1 MDAASP
7 PNDLRPDEEIV
18 AAALAPS
25 CEEDGER
32 YWSEVRILQNRM
44 SAQLFGKMRDLMT
57 QDEERKRQLAA
68 DVVAQGRVA
77 EKELG
82 EHCVRFL
89 LDALEGE
96 KAPRVLKAICNAL
109 GHHKSAEAIGPV
121 VRLQGHPNAEVR
133 HAVVFALLCQDD
145 PAAIAT
151 LISLSADSD
160 RDVRNWATFG
170 LGSTTEIDTVPLR
183 DALLARLAE
192 ADEEIAGEA
201 MVGLALR
208 GDTRVAGPLLEA
220 INAVHRSQNDS
231 EFGTLIFEA
240 AAAIRAAAEKKPN
253 ALWQPV
259 LARCDELGFGKRIA

>member
-1 MDAASP
+1 MNAAFP
-7 PNDLRPDEEIV
+7 PNDSRPDEAIV

-25 CEEDGER
+25 CEEDSED
-32 YWSEVRILQNRM
+32 YWSEVRVLQHRM
-44 SAQLFGKMRDLMT
+44 SAALLAKMRDLMA
-57 QDEERKRQLAA
+57 QGDRRKRQLAA

-82 EHCVRFL
+82 GQCVRFL

-96 KAPRVLKAICNAL
+96 AEPRVLVAVCNAL
-109 GHHKSAEAIGPV
+109 GHHQSAEAVGPV
-121 VRLQGHPNAEVR
+121 ARLQGHPRADVR
-133 HAVVFALLCQDD
+133 HAVVFALLCQND

-160 RDVRNWATFG
+160 RDVRNWAAFG
-170 LGSTTEIDTVPLR
+170 LGSMTEVDSGPLR
-183 DALLARLAE
+183 AALLARVAE

-220 INAVHRSQNDS
+220 VNAACHSQNLG
-231 EFGTLIFEA
+231 EFSLLIFEA
-240 AAAIRAAAEKKPN
+240 VDAVRAAAAKNPN
-253 ALWQPV
+253 EAWQPV
-259 LARCDELGFGKRIA
+259 LARCDELGFGKPIA